1 MRKQT
6 NALSKD
12 IARLTDDARA
22 LIDATAEVAG
32 DKVGKARKRLV
43 AALERGKS
51 AGEDLM
57 DRTTDRA
64 REDVGEVRQLLAD
77 TLEHGKEIYGD
88 VYDKVVEKAKETD
101 QKVRENPYQTIGI
114 ALGVGA
120 LLGYLA
126 SFRSCRR
133 GD

>member
-6 NALSKD
+6 HTLSKD
-12 IARLTDDARA
+12 LNQLVDDARA
-22 LIDATAEVAG
+22 LIEATADVAG
-32 DKVGKARKRLV
+32 DKVGRARKRLV

-57 DRTTDRA
+57 DRTTERA

-77 TLEHGKEIYGD
+77 TLEHGKEVYGD
-88 VYDKVVEKAKETD
+88 VYDKVVEKAKATD
-101 QKVRENPYQTIGI
+101 QKVRDNPYQTIGI

-126 SFRSCRR
+126 SFRGSRH
-133 GD
+133 GG

>member
-12 IARLTDDARA
+12 IARLADDARA

-51 AGEDLM
+51 AGGTMLSDSA
-57 DRTTDRA
+57 DRVGESA
-64 REDVGEVRQLLAD
+64 GEVRQLLVDA
-77 TLEHGKEIYGD
+77 LEHGKEIYGD
-88 VYDKVVEKAKETD
+88 AVDKVVEKAKAADE
-101 QKVRENPYQTIGI
+101 KVRENPYQTMGI

-120 LLGYLA
+120 LIGYLA